1 MEADIK
7 LINKVKKFRDEESL
21 KTMIEKHSGI
31 YIDMVNKY
39 IPDSINGVNKD
50 DLIEEKDY

>member
-7 LINKVKKFRDEESL
+7 LINKVKKFRDEKSL

-50 DLIEEKDY
+50 DF